1 MEEEQQLVDQ
11 AAESLAG
18 VTVQHTGEHPPVDV
32 PVALTLPHASPKYSG
47 RTAALALVS
56 EIRPDE
62 PVLLLGFRHDG
73 MPRDCRTDHSVGHVQ
88 ALLTAHGCKHVTV
101 HCAQHGETLHDWPAE
116 ARQVVISTDFSHFN
130 ISNAPTVD
138 VTTICRQDTHE
149 SVKIL
154 NADQSWKEHP
164 PYHQPCGRSAL
175 VVVQPWTT
183 QWHVLYYHNSN
194 PHTSTGVGYAVLRG
208 FRHSPLTPLLQW
220 KANLDSRVLAW
231 AHLQH
236 VQQALA
242 EGQTTLPELCWSP
255 LMTQQGSCF
264 LTVYGADGK
273 VRSCFGAWQGEAA
286 SLWDALTAAFHR
298 VRTNSWGS
306 ISPETARAEQ
316 AQLAISLISPQA
328 HWTTTDQCR
337 PGRGCRVQNSATYL
351 ASVWQQI
358 REARSFTA
366 GLRQKAG
373 GSTAPLQ
380 VYDEVVWQ
388 TTTPDHSAFPGR
400 PRA

>member
-1 MEEEQQLVDQ
+1 M
-11 AAESLAG
+11 AAATEHITEAVASLKG
-18 VTVQHTGEHPPVDV
+18 VTVTHTGQAPPDDI
-32 PVALTLPHASPKYSG
+32 PIALTLPHASPEYSG

-73 MPRDCRTDHSVGHVQ
+73 TPGDCRTDHSVEHVQ
-88 ALLTAHGCKHVTV
+88 ALLTAHGCKDVTV
-101 HCAQHGETLHDWPAE
+101 HCAQHGETLRDWPAGT
-116 ARQVVISTDFSHFN
+116 AQVVISTDFSHFN
-130 ISNAPTVD
+130 IFNAPTVD
-138 VTTICRQDTHE
+138 VATICSQDTHE

-154 NADQSWKEHP
+154 NTGKSWEEHP

-175 VVVQPWTT
+175 AVVKPWTT

-194 PHTSTGVGYAVLRG
+194 LQTSTGVGYAVLRG
-208 FRHSPLTPLLQW
+208 FRHSPLNPLLQW

-255 LMTQQGSCF
+255 LMSEQGSCF

-273 VRSCFGAWQGEAA
+273 VRSCYGAWQEEGAT
-286 SLWDALTAAFHR
+286 LWDALAAAFHS
-298 VRTNSWGS
+298 VRTNSWGG
-306 ISPETARAEQ
+306 ISPEAARTEQ
-316 AQLAISLISPQA
+316 AQLAISLISPDVY
-328 HWTTTDQCR
+328 WTKPDQCV
-337 PGRGCRVQNSATYL
+337 PGSGCRVQDSATYL

-358 REARSFTA
+358 PEVQPFTA
-366 GLRQKAG
+366 GLREKAG
-373 GSTAPLQ
+373 GSTAPLE

-388 TTTPDHSAFPGR
+388 TATPEP
-400 PRA
+400 PV